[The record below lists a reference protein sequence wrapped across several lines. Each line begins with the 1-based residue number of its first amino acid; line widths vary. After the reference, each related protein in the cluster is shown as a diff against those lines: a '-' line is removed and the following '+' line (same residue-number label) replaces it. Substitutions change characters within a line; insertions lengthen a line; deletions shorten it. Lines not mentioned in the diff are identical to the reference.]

1 MLISLMIRIL
11 HFHVQNIVEHVLSQ
25 KNILQ
30 KYKKFCENSEKNSQ
44 INNWECHYEKNDK
57 GDGNG
62 DINNC
67 ILGEWKTFTGEQD
80 VKSYDVF
87 FYGSII
93 DMLNESIE
101 WREKLNSC
109 INNKT
114 GKCKYQKCKEYC
126 ECYRRW
132 IDKKKTEWDKIKDH
146 FDTQEGFDILG
157 NNYDWAL
164 KMLLNVTFLQDI
176 KDAYPYEQQ
185 LQKIEKLLQ
194 NKMQDDFNFE
204 RPQTSIDEFLQ
215 EEERFAE
222 TCKNCQPPTKP
233 ASKPEDLARS
243 LNPLSPADASPPD
256 PSPPEDGSQS
266 PAQEEEE
273 DEEDLDEVEEEGE
286 THTEDT
292 EGDRQGPKEGEEPP
306 KVEDICKIVGDA
318 LTSGKLD
325 EACTLKYVT
334 GKNYGW
340 KCVSSG
346 GADNSTTKPGSET
359 AHSRTARSAPETAT
373 SSSGKPTSDK
383 GSICVPPRRRKL
395 YVGHLQKWADN
406 SGNDTQ
412 VSGET
417 TQGGAASQAQSS
429 SSSSTTPPSNS
440 RDVGLLAAF
449 VESAAVETFFLW
461 DRYKKLNT
469 KNKGETQGGGNGDDE
484 NNPQDQLQRG
494 DIPEEFKR
502 QMFYTLGDY
511 RDILFSGIKDEK
523 SGDTDIFTGDKDI
536 QERESKIK
544 EAIKKFFEQTR
555 GGPQPQPNSVTT
567 PKDWWQKNGEH
578 IWEGM
583 VCALTYTEKKD
594 TSEGTNKIVKDE
606 EVYNKFFGSTPGKP
620 GTTGTSNGTQKGT
633 YKEKYDYNS
642 VKLDN
647 SDTQAKTKDAP
658 NSQPPSSS
666 GDDPI
671 NNPKLSDFVLRPPY
685 FRYLEEWGQNFCK
698 ERKKR
703 LDQIYIECK
712 VGQGRGKKEN
722 PKCSCYGE
730 DCDDQLDAD
739 PTNVSDLKCPSC
751 AISCKSYKKW
761 IKTKKNE
768 FEKQQKAYKE
778 QRTNYTIKNEGAES
792 TDHDKKFCGT
802 LEENAAEFL
811 QKLGPCSKTNNNVE
825 EDNGEDKTDF
835 RQPEKTFKEAHNCA
849 PCSEFKIDC
858 KKHRCDSTKGD
869 GCNAKNRIT
878 AENIKNCTE
887 DIGMLVSDE
896 STAGFYDLS
905 VCRGAGIFQGIKENK
920 WECGNFCGYVVC
932 KPKTS
937 DGEKGNENQIIIIRA
952 LVKRWLE
959 YFFKDYNK
967 IRKKLKSCMNS
978 SDATPCIKGC
988 AEEWLKTKKAE
999 WGKIKDRFNEQYK
1012 DKDKDKDQEDYNV
1025 KTVLEKFYGRPEF
1038 KNAIK
1043 PCGDLDQFQNS
1054 TDCAVDASSEKEN
1067 GKKRDVVVCL
1077 IEKLEKEAEKCK
1089 EDQKP
1094 NGEKQANCGE
1104 YTPPDEEDLLLEEE
1118 ENTVKAP
1125 KICENVLKTKTP
1137 EEKEGGCVPATTKP
1151 KETSPPADSH
1161 PAGPA
1166 PGPQSE
1172 TKSSE
1177 EPAKIVPEKKVPA
1190 APSPAPTPRKPPRPQ
1205 RTPDLLDNPH
1215 VKTALVTST
1224 LAWSVGIG
1232 FAAFTYF
1239 YLKVNGILLKHG
1251 MNSKGIQNG
1260 FYNNKYILSAQ
1271 KNSAFFSTEKSQDLS
1286 SLSKEQIEEKILT
1299 VLKKY
1304 LPPDV
1309 EIKYDEEL
1317 EKYNTKDNRAWD
1329 FLDTVEFLID
1339 TKQLTILKHVINI
1352 PKSDYDIPTKLSP
1365 NRYIPY
1371 TSGKYRGKRYIYLEG
1386 DSGTD
1391 SGYTDHYSDIT
1402 SSSESEYEE
1411 MDINDIYV
1419 PGSPKYKT
1427 LIEVVLE
1434 PSGNNTT
1441 ASGNNTTASGNNTTA
1456 SGNNTTASGK
1466 NTPSDNTPTNKF
1478 TDNEWNTLK
1487 HDFITNM
1494 LQNEPNDVPNDY
1506 KSGNSSTNTNI
1517 TTTSR
1522 HNMEEKPFI
1531 MSIHD
1536 RNLYTGEE
1544 IKYNINMSTNSM
1556 DDIPINRDNNIYSG
1570 IDLIN
1575 DALNG
1580 DYDIYDELLKRK
1592 ENELFGTEHH
1602 PKRTTTNHFAT
1613 PTRDDPIHNQLELF
1627 HKWLDRHRDMCEK
1640 WENHHERLAKLKE
1653 EWENDTSTSGNTHP
1667 SDSNKTLNTD
1677 VSIQIHMDN
1686 PKPINQFTNM
1696 DTILE
1701 DLEKYKEPYYDVQDD
1716 IYYDVH
1722 DHDTSTVDSN
1732 NMNIPS
1738 KVQIEMD
1745 VNTKLVKEKYPI
1757 ADVWD
1762 I

>member
-1 MLISLMIRIL
+1 MVITSAIPSVNDYTLASDVKHLLDQIGEDIYKIAKEAALRRGRSALEGRLLEATFPTRGENEISDVSDPCELKYEYHTNVTSTEIDPCNKRSPVRFSDTKGAECDYRKIRGNDQKQKIGACAPFRRLHVCDKNLEQIDPDKIESTHNLLVDVCQAAKFEGESIKGYYALYDTQYPSSGSTICTALARSFADIGDIIRGKDLYLRYNKKDKTDKLQDQLKKYFKKIHDKLDSEAKKHYQDTTNYFQLREDWWNANRQEVWKAITCSAEGYQYFRKTACNGGEQTKGYCRCNDDQVPTYFDYVPQYLRWFEEWAEDFCRKRKKKIENAIENCRGDNGKERYCDLNGFDCEKTAKGKNQLVEGADCKKCSVACNPFVEWLDNQQKEFEKQKQKYDEEINKTHGTTITTGNGKINNLYVGHFYKIL
-11 HFHVQNIVEHVLSQ
+11 KKYYPTVDKFLEKLNEGICKKEPQEGTEKASNVDFTNDTHTTFSRTKYCRACPLCGVTGGKGNWKDKGDGDCGEVKQKKTYPPENTTTIPKLTADKAQ

-222 TCKNCQPPTKP
+222 TCKNCHPPTNP

-1239 YLKVNGILLKHG
+1239 YLK
-1251 MNSKGIQNG
+1251 
-1260 FYNNKYILSAQ
+1260 
-1271 KNSAFFSTEKSQDLS
+1271 
-1286 SLSKEQIEEKILT
+1286 
-1299 VLKKY
+1299 
-1304 LPPDV
+1304 
-1309 EIKYDEEL
+1309 
-1317 EKYNTKDNRAWD
+1317 
-1329 FLDTVEFLID
+1329 
-1339 TKQLTILKHVINI
+1339 
-1352 PKSDYDIPTKLSP
+1352 
-1365 NRYIPY
+1365 
-1371 TSGKYRGKRYIYLEG
+1371 
-1386 DSGTD
+1386 
-1391 SGYTDHYSDIT
+1391 
-1402 SSSESEYEE
+1402 
-1411 MDINDIYV
+1411 
-1419 PGSPKYKT
+1419 
-1427 LIEVVLE
+1427 
-1434 PSGNNTT
+1434 
-1441 ASGNNTTASGNNTTA
+1441 
-1456 SGNNTTASGK
+1456 
-1466 NTPSDNTPTNKF
+1466 
-1478 TDNEWNTLK
+1478 
-1487 HDFITNM
+1487 
-1494 LQNEPNDVPNDY
+1494 
-1506 KSGNSSTNTNI
+1506 
-1517 TTTSR
+1517 
-1522 HNMEEKPFI
+1522 
-1531 MSIHD
+1531 
-1536 RNLYTGEE
+1536 
-1544 IKYNINMSTNSM
+1544 
-1556 DDIPINRDNNIYSG
+1556 
-1570 IDLIN
+1570 
-1575 DALNG
+1575 
-1580 DYDIYDELLKRK
+1580 
-1592 ENELFGTEHH
+1592 
-1602 PKRTTTNHFAT
+1602 
-1613 PTRDDPIHNQLELF
+1613 
-1627 HKWLDRHRDMCEK
+1627 
-1640 WENHHERLAKLKE
+1640 
-1653 EWENDTSTSGNTHP
+1653 
-1667 SDSNKTLNTD
+1667 
-1677 VSIQIHMDN
+1677 
-1686 PKPINQFTNM
+1686 
-1696 DTILE
+1696 
-1701 DLEKYKEPYYDVQDD
+1701 
-1716 IYYDVH
+1716 
-1722 DHDTSTVDSN
+1722 
-1732 NMNIPS
+1732 
-1738 KVQIEMD
+1738 
-1745 VNTKLVKEKYPI
+1745 
-1757 ADVWD
+1757 
-1762 I
+1762 